1 MKKSLILITVI
12 ILVSCKK
19 MDHYVITGNIQN
31 VPDSTLISLFQLFD
45 NVGKLVE
52 TDTIFNGKFSFSGT
66 LSERPSKMHLLIQ
79 DRNSYAGYC
88 QFWVDYTKIKINGS
102 SNFLSTWDVSS
113 DIPEQ
118 KILNL
123 FIKKTKNQIRLIDSL
138 SLVRMADLQNRELQT
153 YLLNAID
160 SVSKIKYNIE
170 FDVLKNNITNINNLT
185 SLNKLYAIAAYSS
198 IDKSKIRNIYNE
210 MDEKFKKT
218 LIGEGI
224 LTKLDQPVPP
234 SIGDKLIDLNLHNL
248 DGEQFKLSDFSG
260 KYILLDFWSLGCYP
274 CILAAPELRE
284 IKEIYKN
291 DLTIVGINLDT
302 NLNLW
307 KEATKR
313 DSVTWINLSDGKGTY
328 AGAYSLYGINGMPTY
343 ILISPQDTII
353 EKWTGFG
360 NGIFKDKL
368 SRYINNK

>member
-1 MKKSLILITVI
+1 MKKLLILFAVI
-12 ILVSCKK
+12 NLVSCKK
-19 MDHYVITGNIQN
+19 MDHYEITGNIQN
-31 VPDSTLISLFQLFD
+31 VTDNTLISLLQMYD
-45 NVGKLVE
+45 NVGKLIE
-52 TDTIFNGKFSFSGT
+52 TDTIFNGKFSFSGILLEKPT
-66 LSERPSKMHLLIQ
+66 KMHLIIQ
-79 DRNSYAGYC
+79 DRKNYAGSC
-88 QFWVDYTKIKINGS
+88 MFWADYTKIKITGS
-102 SNFLSTWDVSS
+102 GNFLSTWDASS
-113 DIPEQ
+113 DIAEQ

-123 FIKKTKNQIRLIDSL
+123 FNEKTKNQNRLIDSL

-160 SVSKIKYNIE
+160 SVSKINYTIE
-170 FDVLKNNITNINNLT
+170 FDVLKDNINNINNLT
-185 SLNKLYAIAAYSS
+185 SLNKLYAIAAFSS
-198 IDKSKIRNIYNE
+198 IDKSKIRNIFNE
-210 MDEKFKKT
+210 MDEKYKNS

-234 SIGDKLIDLNLHNL
+234 VIGDKLIDLKLHNL
-248 DGEQFKLSDFSG
+248 DGKQFKLSDFSG
-260 KYILLDFWSLGCYP
+260 KFILLDFWSLGCYP

-284 IKEIYKN
+284 INEIYKN

-328 AGAYSLYGINGMPTY
+328 AGAYSIYGINGMPTY
-343 ILISPQDTII
+343 ILINPQDTII

-368 SRYINNK
+368 AKFINKK